1 MAKKQ
6 EGGERGGGGLNQI
19 SILSKLLKDSF
30 VMKTAEARLW
40 PVLGFIEE
48 SDSENRVIFQHVS
61 RLRLTMLTARLRPF
75 DCYAQK
81 RSRCIVLLARTVRVW
96 PCYQFLPSLSR
107 VLGCSM
113 M

>member
-48 SDSENRVIFQHVS
+48 SDSENRVIFQHIS

-75 DCYAQK
+75 D
-81 RSRCIVLLARTVRVW
+81 LLCTRKIKVQLAV
-96 PCYQFLPSLSR
+96 
-107 VLGCSM
+107 G
-113 M
+113 

>member
-48 SDSENRVIFQHVS
+48 SDSDNRVIFQHVS

-75 DCYAQK
+75 DLLSTRKDLGAFAGYG
-81 RSRCIVLLARTVRVW
+81 SR
-96 PCYQFLPSLSR
+96 
-107 VLGCSM
+107 
-113 M
+113 